1 MMITVF
7 ERLFR
12 LPILYNNA
20 RMTSKNGVFSANL
33 KDNKV
38 FFRLKIYV

>member
-1 MMITVF
+1 MMIAVF

-12 LPILYNNA
+12 LFYMLNA
-20 RMTSKNGVFSANL
+20 TIMSKNGVFSANL

-38 FFRLKIYV
+38 FFLLKIYA